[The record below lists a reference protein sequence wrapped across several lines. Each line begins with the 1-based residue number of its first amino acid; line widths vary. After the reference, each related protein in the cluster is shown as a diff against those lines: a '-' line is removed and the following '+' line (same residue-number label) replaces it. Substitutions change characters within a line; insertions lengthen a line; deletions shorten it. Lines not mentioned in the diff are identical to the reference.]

1 MKKYKW
7 YINRIKR
14 MGLSEI
20 AYRMN
25 WKFRQDFYYRFLA
38 GKPKIKFLKKGISS
52 KNAFKKFNESCNF
65 WFQSEGISDINS
77 VYLSELPKNKLLKE
91 ANKILKREFK
101 VYDFVI
107 KFKNDIDWNTD
118 SKTKKRWPSIYQ
130 GNIYFNSSEYGSVL
144 YVWVYNRFDF
154 LYKLGAAYLITKDE
168 KYAKEICYCI
178 ESWIDQNPYLIGIN
192 WFSPLEMSIRITA
205 WIWAINMIRDSQ
217 CLDKKLFSKI
227 MHSIYLQMDYVY
239 HNLSRYSS
247 ANNHLIGEVSG
258 LVFAGSLLPFLRD
271 ADKFKKRGLKIL
283 KEEIPKQILE
293 DGVSAE
299 QTPSYLAFVIDFCI
313 MSYLIAKNDMPSI
326 VKERLVKAAFFLS
339 ELINNKNQIHLM
351 GDSGEGKVIGFNTF
365 EENFSSLIGLLM
377 IMFNEEKL
385 KSKSAFDDK
394 VFWIYGPGARKKYNS
409 CKAGKEDYKSSIY
422 EVGGYAFLRNPK
434 NKSEMVFDFGPM
446 GYLSIAAH
454 GHADILSITF
464 SAGGVDFLVD
474 PGTYLAHSGGKWRD
488 YFKSTHAHNT
498 IVVDD
503 NNQAKSLGVSIWD
516 SNPRGELIKAEL
528 YKKKETVRAKHE
540 AFKKVG
546 VTHIREI
553 INDKVNNKFVIKD
566 FLNSD
571 KKHIYTAFFHLH
583 PDITIKKHSGNSF
596 ELLREGKIINIKFSE
611 DADVSVVKGKENPI
625 LGWYSPKFGFKEK
638 TNVICA
644 RFANNINI
652 TEISIKK

>member
-14 MGLSEI
+14 MDLREI
-20 AYRMN
+20 AYRLN

-38 GKPKIKFLKKGISS
+38 GKPKMEFLKKGISPN
-52 KNAFKKFNESCNF
+52 NAFKKFNESCNF
-65 WFQSEGISDINS
+65 WFQSGDVNDISL
-77 VYLSELPKNKLLKE
+77 VYVSELPKNKLLKE
-91 ANKILKREFK
+91 ANKILKRKFK

-118 SKTKKRWPSIYQ
+118 AKTKKRWPSIYE

-168 KYAKEICYCI
+168 KYAKEICYRI
-178 ESWIDQNPYLIGIN
+178 DSWIGQNPYLIGIN
-192 WFSPLEMSIRITA
+192 WFSPLEMSIRVIA

-227 MHSIYLQMDYVY
+227 MQSIYLQMDYVY

-271 ADKFKKRGLKIL
+271 AEKFRKKGLKIL
-283 KEEIPKQILE
+283 KQEIQKQIFE
-293 DGVSAE
+293 DGVGAE
-299 QTPSYLAFVIDFCI
+299 QTTAYLAFVIDFCI
-313 MSYLIAKNDMPSI
+313 QSYFIAKNEMPSI
-326 VKERLVKAAFFLS
+326 VKERLVKSAFFLS
-339 ELINNKNQIHLM
+339 ELINSKDQIHLV
-351 GDSGEGKVIGFNTF
+351 GDSGEGKLTGFNTF
-365 EENFSSLIGLLM
+365 KENFSSLIGLLM

-385 KSKSAFDDK
+385 KSKSSFNDK

-409 CKAGKEDYKSSIY
+409 CKARKEDYRSKIY
-422 EVGGYAFLRNPK
+422 KTGGYAFLRNPK
-434 NKSEMVFDFGPM
+434 NKSEMIFDFGSI

-454 GHADILSITF
+454 GHADILSITL

-474 PGTYLAHSGGKWRD
+474 SGTYLAHSGGRWRD

-503 NNQAKSLGVSIWD
+503 NDQAKSLGVSIWD
-516 SNPRGELIKAEL
+516 SNPKGELIKAEL
-528 YKKKETVRAKHE
+528 YKKKETVKAKHE
-540 AFKKVG
+540 AFKKMG

-553 INDKVNNKFVIKD
+553 INDKLNNKFIIKD
-566 FLNSD
+566 ILNSD

-583 PDITIKKHSGNSF
+583 PNVTIKKHSDNSF
-596 ELLREGKIINIKFSE
+596 ELLREGKIINIKFNE
-611 DADVSVVKGKENPI
+611 DANVSVVKGKENPI
-625 LGWYSPKFGFKEK
+625 LGWYSPAFGFKEK
-638 TNVICA
+638 TNVICV